1 MFLLSNLRKI
11 SVPTLGNDAISL
23 LFRRKFMFM
32 DHTRSAAFQINLKN
46 AKSPSKISSVSTY
59 SENRDII
66 TAYHRLGKDL

>member
-1 MFLLSNLRKI
+1 
-11 SVPTLGNDAISL
+11 
-23 LFRRKFMFM
+23 MFM

-66 TAYHRLGKDL
+66 TAYHRLGKDLWISILHPLSTNTVPNTY